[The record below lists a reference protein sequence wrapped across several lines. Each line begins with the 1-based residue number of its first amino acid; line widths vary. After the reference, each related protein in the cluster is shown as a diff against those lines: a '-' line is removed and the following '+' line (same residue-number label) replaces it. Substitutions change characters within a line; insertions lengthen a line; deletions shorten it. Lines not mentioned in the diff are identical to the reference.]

1 MLTLALPNRLQALLS
16 SEKPRSPRNAAILDL
31 AALNGFRAS
40 EIAAVNLEDVDLAQR
55 KIQRQLRGQSYWQ
68 PLNVTRW
75 ESWQTLCA
83 AGFGDNAPLFVSTRS
98 VRLTRIDVWRVL
110 RQIGHEAKLRS
121 PLTTRGL
128 RQVIGKTL
136 AAKHGQPAETTV
148 AALGLAH
155 LNSVQRYYATPD
167 WSDYPKSEEA
177 LP

>member
-1 MLTLALPNRLQALLS
+1 MSTLALPRHLQALLS
-16 SEKPRSPRNAAILDL
+16 SERPRSPRNAAILDL

-40 EIAAVNLEDVDLAQR
+40 EIVAVNREDIDLAQR
-55 KIQRQLRGQSYWQ
+55 KIQRRLRGRSYWQ
-68 PLNVTRW
+68 PLNMTRW

-83 AGFGDNAPLFVSTRS
+83 AESGNNAPLFVSARS

-136 AAKHGQPAETTV
+136 AAKHEQRAETTA
-148 AALGLAH
+148 AALGLAY
-155 LNSVQRYYATPD
+155 LNGVQRYYATPD
-167 WSDYPKSEEA
+167 WSDYPKNEEGSS
-177 LP
+177 